1 MANHFD
7 APNRCADG
15 EFRTIHYRSLLP
27 EDHPACYIDKFVSGL
42 DVSSFE
48 ARYKVGP
55 GQKGRAPKDT
65 KLMLKVLL
73 YSIFSRMYS
82 AHRIDYATEHYAD
95 FWLFTYGKRISHD
108 KISDFINEH
117 EDDIHAVFLETIYL
131 AHNNKLLD
139 FTALYQ
145 DGFFLK
151 ANASKKKN
159 YTKKRLKTKKE
170 QLSKHLTEVLSQLKE
185 QDISEELQSEKKVI
199 ENKLAQIG
207 TLHEELQAKINAR
220 TKDKDA
226 SKVAKKEENTVINS
240 TDPDSDLMRQK
251 DDSFAASY
259 LKVTATDPKA
269 DILIASDIDGYND
282 EPHKALP
289 LFEQANDNCSKFDKK
304 YTEAVADSNFTS
316 ASTCSDFEDK
326 GVFLTGPTRVY
337 ENQVRNPEEH
347 ANTITMDYHES
358 EHRVYCSEGAVL
370 YEEERYYD
378 KHKQTTIMVFSNK
391 EACSRCQRL
400 HDCTTSK
407 KGYRRVK
414 IDIKK
419 PAQTRTLERYKSPQ
433 GLLLY
438 KKRSHVAETFQG
450 DLKKN
455 GSFTQLLR
463 RGVAKV
469 KCDSIIH
476 DIVWNLRR
484 IFSATGGNVVW
495 CN

>member
-7 APNRCADG
+7 TPTPCADG

-27 EDHPACYIDKFVSGL
+27 EDHPARYIDRFVSGL

-73 YSIFSRMYS
+73 YAILSRMYS

-117 EDDIHAVFLETIYL
+117 EEDIHAVFLETVYL
-131 AHNNKLLD
+131 AHKNKLLD

-159 YTKKRLKTKKE
+159 YTKKKLKTKKE
-170 QLSKHLTEVLSQLKE
+170 RLSKRLTEVLSQLKE
-185 QDISEELQSEKKVI
+185 QDTSEELQSEKKAI

-207 TLHEELQAKINAR
+207 ILHEELQAKINTR

-226 SKVAKKEENTVINS
+226 SKAAKKEENTVINS

-269 DILIASDIDGYND
+269 DIIIASDIDGYND

-289 LFEQANDNCSKFDKK
+289 LFEQANDNCSKTEKK
-304 YTEAVADSNFTS
+304 YSQVIADSNFTS
-316 ASTCSDFEDK
+316 ASTCSDFEEK
-326 GVFLTGPTRVY
+326 EAILTGPTREH
-337 ENQVRNPEEH
+337 ENQVRHPEKYTD
-347 ANTITMDYHES
+347 TITMEYNES
-358 EHRVYCSEGAVL
+358 EHCVYCSEGAVL
-370 YEEERYYD
+370 HEEDRYYD
-378 KHKQTTIMVFSNK
+378 KHKKAIIMTFSNK
-391 EACSRCQRL
+391 EACSHCQRL
-400 HDCTTSK
+400 RDCTKSK
-407 KGYRRVK
+407 NGYRRVK
-414 IDIKK
+414 VNIYK
-419 PAQTRTLERYKSPQ
+419 PAQTRTLERYKSPEGQ
-433 GLLLY
+433 LLY

-463 RGVAKV
+463 RGVSKV
-469 KCDSIIH
+469 TCDSIIH

-484 IFSATGGNVVW
+484 ILSATGGKVVW
-495 CN
+495 CS